1 MSQITTLPLSALVAS
16 PGNVRTTKNT
26 DIESLAASILA
37 QGLLQ
42 NLVVVPSVEFP
53 GKYEVAAGE
62 RRMTA
67 LKLLAERNQI
77 ESEYPVGVNVRE
89 REELTELS
97 LTENVQRANMNP
109 ADESAAFAKL
119 TEEEGMTVDAIA
131 DRFGVQPKIVE
142 QRLAMAKASPAL
154 LQLVREGKMTS
165 AQLRALCATDDHAK
179 QEAVWES
186 AWNKDPDCLRRIIL
200 QEAVKASDRR
210 VSFIG
215 GLEAYKAAGG
225 PVRGDLF
232 GAAEGGGFI
241 EDVELLDR
249 LVVAKLEEVAEQERA
264 KGWLWVEVSPE
275 FSWDAYHRCAKTH
288 ATETQLS
295 AAQTEAIATLEAE
308 AESLT
313 KERDQLVEDND
324 DQLSDEDDERYDDL
338 NNRIEEIRDE
348 VKEIHQSAQVYPAAV
363 MASAG
368 VMIGLHGDSVRI
380 ERGLIRAE
388 DRKAASEAGAAMLG
402 GRETN
407 AAGRKPNAISDALRR
422 ELLVHRNVAVQSELA
437 KNAKVAK
444 VTMAFWAV
452 CQLRGAV
459 AMGYG
464 ESGPVK
470 LSSRMTYG
478 SWQPTS
484 NMGQDVQN
492 RTEAYDQ
499 QGRDLVADLPTKD
512 KKELWNALLA
522 STDEKLDALIAYG
535 VSTALELES
544 GHSGLTALLLEAL
557 NFDMADHFEPTATN
571 YLGRNLKKDQIVKVL
586 GEVGQAHG
594 KDALLA
600 MKTKDLAKEAQARM
614 HGTRWVPKEIR
625 TPGKEPVKP
634 AKAAKR
640 A

>member
-97 LTENVQRANMNP
+97 LTENVQRANMNPAERANMNP

-368 VMIGLHGDSVRI
+368 VMIGL
-380 ERGLIRAE
+380 
-388 DRKAASEAGAAMLG
+388 
-402 GRETN
+402 
-407 AAGRKPNAISDALRR
+407 
-422 ELLVHRNVAVQSELA
+422 LLVHRNVAVQSELA